1 MVKGSRPWRCRY
13 HSFVS
18 RRHWEDLRLSCG
30 NFSFLMKCNEF
41 VQRIQKWGA
50 EQYESSSKAEMAYI
64 LNGRK
69 GVLKLT
75 SSICSRYCGT
85 WRPCNRTH
93 GKMHILCSYS
103 TRNLSKSS
111 AQAIFFD
118 STTILHVWMV
128 GWLPSSTTAVR
139 AREHEQYN
147 VLAVCRKLR
156 PWWATSSAI
165 AAARWRIIGLQI
177 QF

>member
-1 MVKGSRPWRCRY
+1 MEHQYVFLFWWYGLYTIIKSSRKGYRYTIIHIKWIKRVTWIFTSLSYIKGSSYNHTANTRYGTASPAPWPFPTWTQVNGSRPWRCRY

-64 LNGRK
+64 LKGRK

-75 SSICSRYCGT
+75 SSICSRY
-85 WRPCNRTH
+85 W
-93 GKMHILCSYS
+93 L
-103 TRNLSKSS
+103 RNL
-111 AQAIFFD
+111 
-118 STTILHVWMV
+118 TPL
-128 GWLPSSTTAVR
+128 
-139 AREHEQYN
+139 
-147 VLAVCRKLR
+147 
-156 PWWATSSAI
+156 
-165 AAARWRIIGLQI
+165 
-177 QF
+177 